1 MFPSLSSIS
10 VISSSFTF
18 SLSSLGV
25 SLPLAEEASVSSL
38 MVTFFFSFISVPFSS
53 DSFVFS
59 CSTSV
64 FSLASV
70 STCCSGVCRVMSL
83 TTCSSLSPGLSADCT
98 VTSRLPGWSTDC
110 VVPSL
115 SAGCSADCAVTS
127 QRTVGS
133 ADSEALSS
141 PADCSTMIMGASK
154 TGSSISSLKLNLS

>member
-25 SLPLAEEASVSSL
+25 PLPLAEEAFVSSL
-38 MVTFFFSFISVPFSS
+38 MVTFFFSLISAPFSS

-59 CSTSV
+59 LT
-64 FSLASV
+64 SV
-70 STCCSGVCRVMSL
+70 STCCSGVCRVISINNCSPADCLVALLSSVCRVPSL
-83 TTCSSLSPGLSADCT
+83 FPGLSADCS
-98 VTSRLPGWSTDC
+98 VTSLFPGWS
-110 VVPSL
+110 
-115 SAGCSADCAVTS
+115 ADSVVTS
-127 QRTVGS
+127 LCTAWS